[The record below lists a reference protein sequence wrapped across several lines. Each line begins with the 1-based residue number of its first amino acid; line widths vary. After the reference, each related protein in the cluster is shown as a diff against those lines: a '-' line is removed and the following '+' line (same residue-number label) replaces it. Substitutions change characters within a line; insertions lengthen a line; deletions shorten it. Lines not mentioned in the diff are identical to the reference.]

1 MASQL
6 LDAHVNVFRYRS
18 IDSIQQRI
26 PDGQPGSLVSN
37 SPFSITGA
45 SATGFGAFSFVWMLY
60 WARGGRQP
68 HLRTSRILLTLFFVT
83 VGSLLFYSFLRRQ
96 WLLFLRRQAVDT
108 AAQFVTQA
116 QEFDAVTSVALSI
129 VQDVELVSRGY
140 RL

>member
-6 LDAHVNVFRYRS
+6 LDAHVNVFRHRS
-18 IDSIQQRI
+18 LDSIRQSV
-26 PDGQPGSLVSN
+26 PESHPGSLVSN

-45 SATGFGAFSFVWMLY
+45 LATGFGAFAIVWMLY

-68 HLRTSRILLTLFFVT
+68 HLRTSRLLLTIIFVI
-83 VGSLLFYSFLRRQ
+83 VGFLIFYSFVRRQ
-96 WLLFLRRQAVDT
+96 WLQFLRQQAVDT
-108 AAQFVTQA
+108 AAQLVAQA
-116 QEFDAVTSVALSI
+116 QEFDAVASVALSI